1 MRYRAS
7 LSKSAFFRLS
17 PRLQHGISQVL
28 GWGSLRPVQE
38 LTIQAILG
46 GNNCVV
52 LAPTAG
58 GKTEAAFFPILDIIY
73 QNKLKPVSALYISP
87 IRALLNNQEPRLIKL
102 ASLVGETAFKWHGD
116 VLQSDRQRFLRDPAH
131 ILMTTPE
138 SLEVMLISP
147 KIDTAALFAG
157 LRFVVVDE
165 IHHFAA
171 DDRGAHLIAILER
184 LAQYTDQDIQRI
196 GLSATVGNPET
207 ILHWL
212 NGSSQR
218 TSQIIDP
225 PRDAAS
231 RLIRIDTYLDEDE
244 LAEKVAPLVKGRK
257 TLFFVEGRKLAE
269 GVKQAI
275 DGVTAITY
283 VHHSSIGRELREEA
297 EQSFTFGRGS
307 QCIVCTS
314 TMELGIDVGDL
325 DAILQQDAPSTVS
338 SFMQRMGRT
347 GRRPGARA
355 EMNFFCREEIALLR
369 ATALVNLARQS
380 WIEPVRPAKFA
391 IQVLAHQILAQALQF
406 YGIRRDDLWK
416 VAQAAQCFSGI
427 ARQDYDLL
435 LDHLVKTDILNQ
447 ADGLYVF
454 GKTGEK
460 QFGRQNFLTLY
471 SVFETPEEI
480 KVLTADRRVIG
491 TLQAW
496 FVQLTSS
503 KGEMIFIL
511 AGRAWMAKH
520 IDLEAGEMIVSPAP
534 RGAIPRW
541 NSGGALIGREI
552 AEAMRSCLASE
563 EAYPFLTQK
572 AQQGLD
578 KMRREWSA
586 LVTEETIP
594 LRPHGREWELFTFA
608 GDRINILLGQ
618 ALETITGCGIS
629 GDSLSLRIKPA
640 STTPISESMLTLAV
654 DQLRA
659 EGYFSP
665 ERILSYAVRL
675 PPSRWSKFQPLLPK
689 ELEARFLAERIFDVQ
704 GLQDWLK
711 SKQQV
716 AVCKGND

>member
-1 MRYRAS
+1 MS
-7 LSKSAFFRLS
+7 QSAFFRLS

-28 GWGSLRPVQE
+28 GWDSLRPVQE
-38 LTIQAILG
+38 LTIQAVLDG
-46 GNNCVV
+46 ANCVV

-58 GKTEAAFFPILDIIY
+58 GKTEAAFFPIVDIIY
-73 QNKLKPVSALYISP
+73 QQKLPPVCALYISP

-102 ASLVGETAFKWHGD
+102 ARLVGATAFKWHGD

-157 LRFVVVDE
+157 LRFVVIDE
-165 IHHFAA
+165 IHHFAT
-171 DDRGAHLIAILER
+171 DDRGAHLVAILER
-184 LAQYTDQDIQRI
+184 LAQYTNQDIQRI
-196 GLSATVGNPET
+196 GLSATVGNPEA

-212 NGSSQR
+212 HGSSRR
-218 TSQIIDP
+218 TSQVIDP
-225 PRDAAS
+225 PRQAVS
-231 RLIRIDTYLDEDE
+231 RLIRIDTYQDELE

-275 DGVTAITY
+275 DGVTAITH

-325 DAILQQDAPSTVS
+325 DAVLQQDAPATVS

-347 GRRPGARA
+347 GRRPGTRA
-355 EMNFFCREEIALLR
+355 EINFFCRDEMALLR

-416 VAQAAQCFSGI
+416 VAQSAKCFSEI
-427 ARQDYDLL
+427 TRQDYDLL
-435 LDHLVKTDILNQ
+435 LDHLVKIDILNQ
-447 ADGLYVF
+447 VDGLYIF
-454 GKTGEK
+454 GKSGEK

-480 KVLTADRRVIG
+480 KVLTADHRVIG

-496 FVQLTSS
+496 FVQLTSG

-511 AGRAWMAKH
+511 AGQAWLAKH
-520 IDLEAGEMIVSPAP
+520 IDLETGEIIVSPAP
-534 RGAIPRW
+534 HGAIPRW

-552 AEAMRSCLASE
+552 AEAMRFCLASN

-572 AQQGLD
+572 AQQGLE
-578 KMRREWSA
+578 KMRREWRA
-586 LVTEETIP
+586 LVAAETIP
-594 LRPHGREWELFTFA
+594 LRPHGQEWELFTFA
-608 GDRINILLGQ
+608 GDRINILLGL
-618 ALETITGCGIS
+618 ALETITGWNVS

-640 STTPISESMLTLAV
+640 STSLSPEIMLTQAV
-654 DQLRA
+654 DQLRTD
-659 EGYFSP
+659 GYFSP
-665 ERILSYAVRL
+665 ERIISLAARL
-675 PPSRWSKFQPLLPK
+675 PSSRWSKFQPLLPK
-689 ELEARFLAERIFDVQ
+689 ELKARFLAERVFDIQ
-704 GLQDWLK
+704 GMQDWLK
-711 SKQQV
+711 SKK
-716 AVCKGND
+716 AVSHNSLRIGG

>member
-1 MRYRAS
+1 MS
-7 LSKSAFFRLS
+7 QSAFFCLS

-46 GNNCVV
+46 GNNCLV

-58 GKTEAAFFPILDIIY
+58 GKTEAAFFPILDLIY
-73 QNKLKPVSALYISP
+73 QQKLAPVNALYISP

-102 ASLVGETAFKWHGD
+102 AGLVGATAFKWHGD
-116 VLQSDRQRFLRDPAH
+116 VLQSERQRFLRNPAH

-147 KIDTAALFAG
+147 KIDKAALFAG

-171 DDRGAHLIAILER
+171 DDRGAHLVAILER
-184 LAQYTDQDIQRI
+184 LIQYTDQDIQRI

-207 ILHWL
+207 VAHWL
-212 NGSSQR
+212 NGSSKR
-218 TSQIIDP
+218 SSQIIDP
-225 PRDAAS
+225 PHEAAS
-231 RLIRIDTYLDEDE
+231 RLIRIDTYQDEDD
-244 LAEKVAPLVKGRK
+244 LANKVAPLVKGRK

-297 EQSFTFGRGS
+297 EQSFAFGHGS

-325 DAILQQDAPSTVS
+325 DAILQQEAPATVS

-355 EMNFFCREEIALLR
+355 EMNFFCRDEMALLR
-369 ATALVNLARQS
+369 ATALVNLARHN
-380 WIEPVRPAKFA
+380 WIEPVKPAKYA
-391 IQVLAHQILAQALQF
+391 IQILAHQILAQALQY
-406 YGIRRDDLWK
+406 YGIRRDDLWN
-416 VAQAAQCFSGI
+416 VARSVQCFSGI
-427 ARQDYDLL
+427 AMQDYDLL
-435 LDHLVKTDILNQ
+435 LEHLVKTDVLNRV
-447 ADGLYVF
+447 DGLYVF

-460 QFGRQNFLTLY
+460 QFGRQNFLSLY

-480 KVLTADRRVIG
+480 KVLTADRRMIG

-496 FVQLTSS
+496 FVQLTSG
-503 KGEMIFIL
+503 KGEMIFVL
-511 AGRAWMAKH
+511 AGQAWLVKH
-520 IDLEAGEMIVSPAP
+520 IDLEAGEIIVTPAP

-541 NSGGALIGREI
+541 NSGGALIGKEI
-552 AEAMRSCLASE
+552 AEAMRSCLASNDT
-563 EAYPFLTQK
+563 YTFLTLK
-572 AQQGLD
+572 AQQRLD
-578 KMRREWSA
+578 KMRCEWGEIVMA
-586 LVTEETIP
+586 EKIP
-594 LRPHGREWELFTFA
+594 LRLHGREWELYTFA

-618 ALETITGCGIS
+618 AFEMITGCGVS
-629 GDSLSLRIKPA
+629 GDSLSLRIKPV
-640 STTPISESMLTLAV
+640 STDPIPPSMVTQAI
-654 DQLRA
+654 DQMRTDD
-659 EGYFSP
+659 YFSP
-665 ERILSYAVRL
+665 ERILTLAKRL
-675 PPSRWSKFQPLLPK
+675 PSSRWSKFQPLLPK
-689 ELEARFLAERIFDVQ
+689 ELEARFLAEKIFDVQ

-711 SKQQV
+711 SRDQI
-716 AVCKGND
+716 VCVRTMSE